1 MGEALLPRRE
11 VEARTG
17 YRKSALYARIADG
30 DFPAPRRDPKTG
42 TVRWLES
49 EVQDW
54 IDAAAREWP
63 VAGRMAGTQ
72 EARKKKAA

>member
-1 MGEALLPRRE
+1 MSEALLPRRE

-30 DFPAPRRDPKTG
+30 TFPPPRRDPVNG
-42 TVRWLES
+42 SVRWLES
-49 EVQDW
+49 EVQAW

-63 VAGRMAGTQ
+63 VAGSAAGRIP
-72 EARKKKAA
+72 AGKKKAA